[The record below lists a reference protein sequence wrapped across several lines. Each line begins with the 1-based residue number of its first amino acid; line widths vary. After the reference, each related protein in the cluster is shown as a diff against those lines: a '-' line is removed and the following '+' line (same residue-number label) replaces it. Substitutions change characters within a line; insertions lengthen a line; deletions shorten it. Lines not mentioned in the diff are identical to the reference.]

1 MSGILHDGFHSPT
14 AYAVG
19 DWTWWTEAGQAC
31 QVLAVDELWGAH
43 LADVYTPDDHRV
55 RTVPLPDLAP
65 IATRP
70 WAAAELRW
78 RAAALRVHSLA
89 AAGEPI
95 AVGTASVRL
104 LPHQSAI
111 LTRALRMDPV
121 RLAICCQVG
130 LGKTTTAGAIM
141 GELVAR
147 GRARRILVIAPK
159 GVQLQWV
166 AEMQEK
172 FGTDFVRIGP
182 EGVPVD
188 SSPDIWRAFDRVV
201 TSIDAVKPMRRRAG
215 WTPQQVAQFNESR
228 YSAVV
233 DASWDIVVI
242 DEAHRVAGSD
252 EDVARHRLAAALATA
267 APHLLLLTATPH
279 SGKSESFRRFLG
291 LLDDEFVQGRPVN
304 ADTVASVVARTDKRT
319 AVDHDGRL
327 LFRPRITALDV
338 VSFDRHP
345 RHRALYEAVTD
356 FVRTGYTAAQAS
368 GNTAIGFLMLLFQ
381 RMVTSSTPAL
391 LSALERRRLALA
403 AVSAARRTTEPDVQ
417 QWLELTGEDAEAL
430 LDILPADEASLAA
443 LDHLLELARSTTA
456 TGPDPKTLHFLDLLR
471 RLQRSEGDPSV
482 KVLVFT
488 EFRAT
493 QQMLADLLNAQGI
506 RTVTI
511 DGRMGLSDRADAQ
524 RRFAED
530 AQVLVSTDA
539 GGEGVNLQFAHVVV
553 NWDLG
558 WAPTA
563 VEQRVGRV
571 DRLGQTKVVKAFN
584 LVLADTVDERV
595 IEVLTVKLER
605 ILAELGVDAR
615 ADVLDSAA
623 AHVTDLYVAAI
634 VEPDRMDDAAK
645 GFEQA
650 TTADVRD
657 AEDGRRLLAE
667 LAVSPPPPPPSRMPA
682 LLAAAASG
690 SASLGANRL
699 GRSFGQRRRPG
710 PRDPLAQ
717 LPTVAPGEPAPV
729 IRGDAPGWLLISR
742 VTVDARTPTFSAT
755 ALFIHD
761 SGRADPVRGDQ
772 LWSTLSDGE
781 LEAPLMGTARV
792 STDQLKAMAAKARD
806 YAYRSLQKLAAGQPM
821 PAPSIRPA
829 LLVRVQP

>member
-1 MSGILHDGFHSPT
+1 MSGITQDGSGTLAPL
-14 AYAVG
+14 AAG
-19 DWTWWTEAGQAC
+19 DWAWWTDAARVC
-31 QVLAVDELWGAH
+31 QVLTVDELWGAH
-43 LADVYTPDDHRV
+43 TADVYTPDDHQV
-55 RTVPLPDLAP
+55 RTVPLADLAP
-65 IATRP
+65 IVTRP

-78 RAAALRVHSLA
+78 RAAALRVHALA

-95 AVGTASVRL
+95 AAGNASVRL
-104 LPHQSAI
+104 LPHQAAI
-111 LTRALRMDPV
+111 LSRALRMDSV

-147 GRARRILVIAPK
+147 GRARRTLVIAPK

-188 SSPDIWRAFDRVV
+188 SSPDIWRAFDQVV
-201 TSIDAVKPMRRRAG
+201 TSIDAVKPLRRRAG
-215 WTPQQVAQFNESR
+215 WTPQQVAQFNETR

-233 DASWDIVVI
+233 AAGWDIVVI
-242 DEAHRVAGSD
+242 DEAHRVAGSG
-252 EDVARHRLAAALATA
+252 EDVARHRLAAGLAA
-267 APHLLLLTATPH
+267 ATPHLLLLTATPH

-291 LLDDEFVQGRPVN
+291 LLDDEFVHGRPVN

-319 AVDHDGRL
+319 AVEHDGRL
-327 LFRPRITALDV
+327 LFRPRTTALDV
-338 VSFDRHP
+338 VSFDRYP

-356 FVRTGYTAAQAS
+356 FVRTGYTAARAS
-368 GNTAIGFLMLLFQ
+368 GNTAISFLMLLFQ
-381 RMVTSSTPAL
+381 RMVTSSTPAI

-403 AVSAARRTTEPDVQ
+403 AVSAARRTTESEFQ

-430 LDILPADEASLAA
+430 LDTLPADEASLAA
-443 LDHLLELARSTTA
+443 LDHLLELARATTA

-493 QQMLADLLNAQGI
+493 QRMLADLLNAQGI

-511 DGRMGLSDRADAQ
+511 DGTMGLSDRAEAQ

-539 GGEGVNLQFAHVVV
+539 GGEGVNLQFAHIVV

-645 GFEQA
+645 DFEQA

-667 LAVSPPPPPPSRMPA
+667 IAISPPPPPPSRMPA

-690 SASLGANRL
+690 SASLGANGL
-699 GRSFGQRRRPG
+699 AHPFQNRRQADL
-710 PRDPLAQ
+710 RDSLAQ

-729 IRGDAPGWLLISR
+729 VHGDAPGWLLVSR
-742 VTVDARTPTFSAT
+742 VTADARTPTFSAT

-761 SGRADPVRGDQ
+761 SGRVDPVRGDQ
-772 LWSTLSDGE
+772 LWSTLSEGD
-781 LEAPLMGTARV
+781 LEPPLTGTAPV
-792 STDQLKAMAAKARD
+792 STEKLKSMTAKARD
-806 YAYRSLQKLAAGQPM
+806 YAYRSLQELAGGEEM
-821 PAPSIRPA
+821 LAPSIRPA